1 MPPETR
7 TNAKNEP
14 VRWLLNKHLHHDLEL
29 LERRILML
37 GSLVEQ
43 ATNKAILALVA
54 RRPQLA
60 EEVIREDDE
69 IDRQE
74 VECENECLKM
84 LALHQPVAGDLRFI
98 ITVLKVNND
107 LERMGDLAVNIAH
120 RSKYLAQFD
129 PIDSPIDFT
138 EVCDIVRSMVRD
150 SLDALIRRDTVLA
163 RKVWA
168 MDDEVDAAAR
178 RGFEFYRDSIKRN
191 PEITGR
197 ALETLLAIRHLERI
211 ADQTTNI
218 CEDVVYLV
226 DGEMIRHAMQL

>member
-1 MPPETR
+1 MAPETA
-7 TNAKNEP
+7 TNKSGEP
-14 VRWLLNKHLHHDLEL
+14 RWLLNKHLHHDLEL
-29 LERRILML
+29 LEKRILMI

-69 IDRQE
+69 IDSQE

-107 LERMGDLAVNIAH
+107 LERMGDLAVNIAY
-120 RSKYLAQFD
+120 RSQYLAQHD

-138 EVCDIVRSMVRD
+138 QVCDTVRGMVRD

-163 RKVWA
+163 RRVWTI
-168 MDDEVDAAAR
+168 DDEVDAAAK

-191 PEITGR
+191 PEIIDR

-226 DGEMIRHAMQL
+226 DGDLIRHQVQL